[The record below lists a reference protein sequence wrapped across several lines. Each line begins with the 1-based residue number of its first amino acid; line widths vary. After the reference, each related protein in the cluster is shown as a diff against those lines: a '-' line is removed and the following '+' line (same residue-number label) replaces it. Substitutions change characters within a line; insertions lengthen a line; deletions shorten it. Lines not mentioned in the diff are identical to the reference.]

1 LSSKRLLRQPQKATA
16 ATSPNPE
23 QYLFR
28 AAGKSLYYSSQAKR
42 RVLNSKPKTAT
53 GSVCA
58 GA

>member
-1 LSSKRLLRQPQKATA
+1 
-16 ATSPNPE
+16 
-23 QYLFR
+23 LFR